1 MAGTCSARHIGCTEV
16 PVWGSSVK
24 GGLLRDPNRPR
35 LHLTYGNAVRPNT
48 TRYPFVATDDDEDA
62 SEQNRNREP
71 HDFQRLY
78 LNHLDICEDEI

>member
-1 MAGTCSARHIGCTEV
+1 M
-16 PVWGSSVK
+16 
-24 GGLLRDPNRPR
+24 
-35 LHLTYGNAVRPNT
+35 HLTYGNAVRPNT